1 MDNKLNLA
9 HPTLLTL
16 QHIMHLGN
24 GKGNPGLLH
33 KIQLNTLTLNF
44 TGIS

>member
-24 GKGNPGLLH
+24 GKAAQAFCI
-33 KIQLNTLTLNF
+33 IQLNTLTLNF